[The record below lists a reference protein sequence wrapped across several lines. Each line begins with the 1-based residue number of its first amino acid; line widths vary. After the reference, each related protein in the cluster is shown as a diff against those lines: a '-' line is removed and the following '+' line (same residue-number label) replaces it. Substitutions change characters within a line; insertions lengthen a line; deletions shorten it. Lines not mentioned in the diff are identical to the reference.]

1 MFCTASICYH
11 RKGRQSLKI
20 APGCFKAQIEDKYFS
35 DGEPNVMIPALHSV
49 PGKHVVYVAKWNNPH
64 ERYIDLSCLWAIAE
78 NGPLLL
84 DIVIPF
90 SGSATMER
98 ETREGELA
106 TANTDAKFLSALP
119 CQKRVTVFDLHTLQN
134 KFYFHNTA
142 VNMLS
147 AVPHL
152 IDAIDQDDAIIVFPD
167 EGAKKR
173 YGNMPCFEASQL
185 LFCIKERVGDKRV
198 VRVPQAEQ
206 VEDKPVIVV
215 DDLVRT
221 GGTLLECAKALR
233 DAGAKSVVAAVP
245 HAVFP
250 NNSHTKFLDSD
261 LFDKFYT
268 TNSVIADRQPLAEHE
283 RFQVLSIA
291 DMF

>member
-1 MFCTASICYH
+1 MFCIASICYH
-11 RKGRQSLKI
+11 RKGRPSVTI
-20 APGCFKAQIEDKYFS
+20 AKGGMKAQIEDKYFS
-35 DGEPNVMIPALHSV
+35 DGEPNVMIPGLHGVSA
-49 PGKHVVYVAKWNNPH
+49 KHVVYVAKWNNPH

-119 CQKRVTVFDLHTLQN
+119 CKKRVTIFDLHTLQN
-134 KFYFHNTA
+134 KFYFCDTA
-142 VNMLS
+142 VNMRS

-152 IDAIDQDDAIIVFPD
+152 IDAIDQDDAVVVFPD

-173 YGNMPCFEASQL
+173 YGDMPCFEAHQL

-198 VRVPQAEQ
+198 VRVPDAKQ
-206 VEDKPVIVV
+206 VEGKPVIVV

-250 NNSHTKFLDSD
+250 NNSHTKFIDSD

-268 TNSVIADRQPLAEHE
+268 TDSVISDRSPLSEHE
-283 RFQVLSIA
+283 RFEVVRLA
-291 DMF
+291 DIL